1 MTKSNWEAQ
10 VINLQKTLDEI
21 KNEVKDNRAELIEL
35 KEEMATG
42 KGAVRAVLWIG
53 GLLGAIWT
61 IMKIVKL
68 G

>member
-1 MTKSNWEAQ
+1 MAKSNWETQ

-21 KNEVKDNRAELIEL
+21 KKEVKDNRAELVEL

-53 GLLGAIWT
+53 SLLGAIWT

>member
-1 MTKSNWEAQ
+1 MSKSNWETQ

-21 KNEVKDNRAELIEL
+21 KNEVKDNRAELVEL

-61 IMKIVKL
+61 IMKIVKI

>member
-1 MTKSNWEAQ
+1 MSQSNWETQ

-21 KNEVKDNRAELIEL
+21 KNEVKDNRAELVEL

-61 IMKIVKL
+61 IMKIVKI

>member
-21 KNEVKDNRAELIEL
+21 KNEVKDNRAELVEL

-53 GLLGAIWT
+53 GLLGTIWT